1 MCELLFLLS
10 GVMGKRTRYQ
20 QEDKAQLVLQVT
32 REEDITASQA
42 TDNDHRIAVSSSEM
56 PKVWQYSFKK

>member
-1 MCELLFLLS
+1 MKAPFSLS

-32 REEDITASQA
+32 REEDVTACQA
-42 TDNDHRIAVSSSEM
+42 TDNDDRIAVSSSEM
-56 PKVWQYSFKK
+56 PKV